1 MRISPP
7 CICVDRFVAPLIR
20 VAKIFSEVTAMDE
33 DAKRKVAQFR
43 FGVIHDLTGDRKLS
57 RGERKRLLA
66 EKSSCVWEIP
76 LSDRSYIS
84 ASTILLW
91 VRKYEKGGHKLESL
105 YPEDRRDRGRPRV
118 LDDETILSL
127 VELKKQMKGA
137 SLPVILRE
145 ARLRKILHPGVKAH
159 PATIY
164 RLFKQ
169 RGLMKREEVPVDR
182 RRFEAELPNDIWQS
196 DGMHGPQVIV
206 EGKGRKAYLF
216 AFIDDM
222 SRLVCH
228 AEFFCHERVEHYTAA
243 LSIALAKR
251 GLPRKLY
258 VDNGPAFRSHLLA
271 HATASL
277 GIALIHSTPYQPQG
291 RGKIERFFRTL
302 RMQFL
307 STCPEGLSLEQL
319 NASLNRWLDEHYNVT
334 VHSST
339 RQTPLNRYLK
349 HAHLVRE
356 APKDLNDYF
365 RLRTTRKVDRDRTV
379 SLNGLLYEAPIP
391 LIGKTIT
398 LLYHEGDSARIEAF
412 HDGVSHGMLVP
423 LDMNI
428 NCRVRREKN
437 IVELLPSAQKPE
449 SQEEQPRYT
458 GGKLFGEV
466 DHGL

>member
-1 MRISPP
+1 
-7 CICVDRFVAPLIR
+7 
-20 VAKIFSEVTAMDE
+20 MDE
-33 DAKRKVAQFR
+33 EGKRRIAQFR
-43 FGVIHDLTGDRKLS
+43 FGVIHDLTGDRKLN
-57 RGERKRLLA
+57 RGERKRLLE

-76 LSDRSYIS
+76 FSQRTYIS

-91 VRKYEKGGHKLESL
+91 VRRYEKGGRRLESL
-105 YPEDRRDRGRPRV
+105 YPEGRCDRGRPRV
-118 LDDETILSL
+118 LDDETVLSL
-127 VELKKQMKGA
+127 VGLKKQMKGA

-145 ARLRKILHPGVKAH
+145 AMLRKILHPGIKAH

-164 RLFKQ
+164 RLFRQ
-169 RGLMKREEVPVDR
+169 RGLMKREEAVEDR

-196 DGMHGPQVIV
+196 DGMHGPRVIV
-206 EGKGRKAYLF
+206 EGKERKTYLF
-216 AFIDDM
+216 AFLDDM
-222 SRLVCH
+222 SRLICH
-228 AEFFCHERVEHYTAA
+228 AEFFLRERVENYTAA
-243 LSIALAKR
+243 LKIALAKR

-258 VDNGPAFRSHLLA
+258 VDNGPAFRSQLLA

-291 RGKIERFFRTL
+291 RGKIERFFRTVRTQL
-302 RMQFL
+302 L
-307 STCPEGLSLEQL
+307 SACPETLSLEKL
-319 NASLNRWLDEHYNVT
+319 NESLNRWLDEQYNAT

-339 RQTPLNRYLK
+339 RQTPLARYLK

-356 APKDLNDYF
+356 APKDLDDYF
-365 RLRTTRKVDRDRTV
+365 RLRTARKVDRDRTV
-379 SLNGLLYEAPIP
+379 SLNGLLYEAPVP

-412 HDGVSHGMLVP
+412 HEGASHGMLVP

-437 IVELLPSAQKPE
+437 IVQLLPPAQNPE

-458 GGKLFGEV
+458 GGKLFGEA
-466 DHGL
+466 DHGI

>member
-1 MRISPP
+1 
-7 CICVDRFVAPLIR
+7 
-20 VAKIFSEVTAMDE
+20 MDE
-33 DAKRKVAQFR
+33 EAKRRVAQFR

-57 RGERKRLLA
+57 RGERKRLLE

-76 LSDRSYIS
+76 FSQRTYIS

-91 VRKYEKGGHKLESL
+91 VRRYERGGRRLESL
-105 YPEDRRDRGRPRV
+105 YPESRRDRGQPRV
-118 LDDETILSL
+118 LDDETVISL

-145 ARLRKILHPGVKAH
+145 ARLRKILHPGIKAH

-164 RLFKQ
+164 RLFRQ
-169 RGLMKREEVPVDR
+169 RGLMKREEAVEDR

-196 DGMHGPQVIV
+196 DGMHGPRVIV
-206 EGKGRKAYLF
+206 EGRERKTCLF

-222 SRLVCH
+222 SRLICH
-228 AEFFCHERVEHYTAA
+228 AEFFLRERVENYTAA
-243 LSIALAKR
+243 LKTALAKR

-291 RGKIERFFRTL
+291 RGKIERVFRTL

-307 STCPEGLSLEQL
+307 SACPEALSLEKL
-319 NASLNRWLDEHYNVT
+319 NEALNRWLDEQYNVT

-339 RQTPLNRYLK
+339 RQTPLARYLK

-356 APKDLNDYF
+356 APKDLDDYF

-379 SLNGLLYEAPIP
+379 SLNGALYEAPVS

-398 LLYHEGDSARIEAF
+398 LLYHEGDSARVEAF
-412 HDGVSHGMLVP
+412 HEGLSHGMLVP

-428 NCRVRREKN
+428 NCRVRRENSTVK
-437 IVELLPSAQKPE
+437 LMPPAQNPE
-449 SQEEQPRYT
+449 SREEQPRYT
-458 GGKLFGEV
+458 GGKLFGEA
-466 DHGL
+466 DHGV

>member
-1 MRISPP
+1 
-7 CICVDRFVAPLIR
+7 V
-20 VAKIFSEVTAMDE
+20 KIYFKEVFTMDE
-33 DAKRKVAQFR
+33 EAKRKVAQFR
-43 FGVIHDLTGDRKLS
+43 FGVIHDLIGDRKLS
-57 RGERKRLLA
+57 RGERKRLLMD
-66 EKSSCVWEIP
+66 KSACIWEIP
-76 LSDRSYIS
+76 YSERSYIS
-84 ASTILLW
+84 TSTILCW
-91 VRKYEKGGHKLESL
+91 VRRYEKGGRRIESL
-105 YPEDRRDRGRPRV
+105 YPETRNDRGRPRS
-118 LDDETILSL
+118 LDGETILAL
-127 VELKKQMKGA
+127 VELKRQLKGA
-137 SLPVILRE
+137 SLPVVLRE
-145 ARLRKILHPGVKAH
+145 AKLRKILHPGIKVH

-169 RGLMKREEVPVDR
+169 RGLMKREAVAEDR

-196 DGMHGPQVIV
+196 DCMHGPRILV
-206 EGKGRKAYLF
+206 EGKERKAYLF

-222 SRLVCH
+222 SRLICH
-228 AEFFCHERVEHYTAA
+228 AKFFLNEGVESYTAS
-243 LSIALAKR
+243 LSVALAKR

-307 STCPEGLSLEQL
+307 STCPEGLSLEAL
-319 NASLNRWLDEHYNVT
+319 NEALNRWLDEHYNIT

-339 RQTPLNRYLK
+339 RQTPLSRYLK
-349 HAHLVRE
+349 HAHLLRE

-365 RLRTTRKVDRDRTV
+365 RLRIARKVDRDRTV
-379 SLNGLLYEAPIP
+379 SLNGRLYEAPIP

-412 HDGVSHGMLVP
+412 HENVSHGMLVP
-423 LDMNI
+423 LDMKI

-437 IVELLPSAQKPE
+437 ILKLLPSEQSPDR
-449 SQEEQPRYT
+449 EEDKTRYS

-466 DHGL
+466 EHGL